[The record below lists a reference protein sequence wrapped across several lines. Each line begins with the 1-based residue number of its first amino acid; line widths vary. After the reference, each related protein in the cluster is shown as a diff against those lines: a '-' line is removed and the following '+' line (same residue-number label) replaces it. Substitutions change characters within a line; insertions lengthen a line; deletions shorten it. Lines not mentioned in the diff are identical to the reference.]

1 MSPIPDDEL
10 ISAYLD
16 DELSREER
24 LRAEQLLLDRADL
37 RRLFEE
43 LRGLRQ
49 GLRSL
54 PKFSLGDDFGA
65 SVLRKAERSVLQSNL
80 PAAAGS
86 AEEDASKAAEA
97 AAGDNATSAAAPF
110 AAAPA
115 KSATSSGPVM
125 PVDRSRLLRPIIYSL
140 TVLAAALALVIYEQV
155 NILER
160 REAPHLAQAPLPNAD
175 EAKNAGDGKEAGR
188 KENETAPAAEA
199 ADKFKAENAGI
210 LRKNATGLRDAAPQ
224 DADRDTARKP
234 GDAPDY
240 GRGAAAFAV
249 GNTFGGNTLNGNAA
263 NAAAANGVAAT
274 PTMSKAMA
282 KGDALLPDGRLDAVT
297 LEGIAVQDFERF
309 QSLIYNS
316 RLPQTK
322 RADGLIDAGRLQ
334 EFAAS
339 SQVANLGSSQNFLAI
354 DNNLRN
360 GTIAGQASPIA
371 SPANGNLTAGADAYQ
386 RQQFFAAGGVAQQPY
401 GGALGY
407 NNLSLNGAQGYNG
420 VYGDNG
426 NFVVVICDVEP
437 EAIEEFSQLLPRVQI
452 ADVSLNK
459 NREADRLVEKLAA
472 GSSLQVAGDLQA
484 SRADKKEALKQ
495 EVAKSDMAAKKLNEN
510 GDARVAVAAGAAP
523 PSGNAT
529 GSTSS
534 NMAGGGIGGGG
545 GASGPASGSRMAVV
559 DDVRGRSPAGAKP
572 DAVALKATD
581 PAARLGAPVQEAG
594 ADQNYEYFRV
604 VANRRQLESALET
617 IRSQPKLYRNLSVEP
632 AAQEAT
638 ERAHWQAFNRGLPL
652 ADAKSE
658 LAAQSAKPTL
668 ASSAA
673 IVAPKQSPVAPGAVP
688 AAATPAAA
696 APVAATPALSTP
708 VPTTP
713 SPSAPPPVVA
723 GPALTLP
730 AAPPAAAPGAPPV
743 AKAQIAAQSP
753 PSQPIAPQELRSRAV
768 EQTYEQQQRRSY
780 GFSRSQRIS
789 GREIAE
795 QSAGLYSVFNPASE
809 PTKTVQDAPVG
820 AVPTEPPGRQ
830 DLAASDLK
838 RSVAEKSPR
847 PAMKDSGSSLPGT
860 GGTGEKATGN
870 EGRIVAKS
878 AAPPAP
884 KSAEAESKPR
894 AAGEAQR
901 LEKDVAGGGI
911 PQATASP
918 AAQSASSAA
927 PTIAP
932 MTPAALLPMPT
943 ASPAQVLD
951 DITGANRPLP
961 LVQQPV
967 PQLPQSRSTIQDEQA
982 ARQDQVVQ
990 QVAGLPD
997 DYHEALFI
1005 FRVVKRGSTPA
1016 AKAGEAI
1023 APAKP
1028 AAATKPTG
1036 K

>member
-1 MSPIPDDEL
+1 MAPIPDDEL

-54 PKFSLGDDFGA
+54 PRFSLGDDFGA

-80 PAAAGS
+80 PAAAGG
-86 AEEDASKAAEA
+86 AEEDASQAAEA

-115 KSATSSGPVM
+115 KSATSSGPAM

-155 NILER
+155 NVLER

-210 LRKNATGLRDAAPQ
+210 LRKNAAGLRDAAPQ

-371 SPANGNLTAGADAYQ
+371 APANGNLTAGADAYQ

-407 NNLSLNGAQGYNG
+407 NNLNLNGAQGYNG

-523 PSGNAT
+523 PSGTTT

-581 PAARLGAPVQEAG
+581 LAARLGAPVQEAG
-594 ADQNYEYFRV
+594 ADRNYEYFRV

-638 ERAHWQAFNRGLPL
+638 ERAHWQAFNRGSPL
-652 ADAKSE
+652 GDAKSE

-673 IVAPKQSPVAPGAVP
+673 IVAPKPGPVAPGAVP
-688 AAATPAAA
+688 AAPAPAAT
-696 APVAATPALSTP
+696 APVAATPASSMPVASTP
-708 VPTTP
+708 APSTP
-713 SPSAPPPVVA
+713 SPSVPPPPVVA

-730 AAPPAAAPGAPPV
+730 AAPPV
-743 AKAQIAAQSP
+743 AKAQVAAQSP

-768 EQTYEQQQRRSY
+768 EQTYEQQQRRGY
-780 GFSRSQRIS
+780 AFSRSQRIS

-795 QSAGLYSVFNPASE
+795 QSAGLYSVFNPAGE

-838 RSVAEKSPR
+838 RSVAEKSPQ

-870 EGRIVAKS
+870 EGRIVGKS
-878 AAPPAP
+878 AAPAAP

-901 LEKDVAGGGI
+901 LEKDGAGGGV

-990 QVAGLPD
+990 EVAGPSD

-1016 AKAGEAI
+1016 ANAGEAN